1 MIYHENSITIVPS
14 SFDHDLSCYLDDDFP
29 CNFGY
34 YFPCHLDEDFP
45 CNFGYDFPCHL
56 AEDFPYN
63 FGYNFL
69 GHFEDPNCI
78 ICLFSGPLTT
88 ISLLI

>member
-45 CNFGYDFPCHL
+45 CNFGY
-56 AEDFPYN
+56 N
-63 FGYNFL
+63 FS